1 MKTLFHDVEGFK
13 KENTKKADLKTSPK
27 SKANFAKNKTAFRR
41 LTEKVRKLEET
52 IKNNKIKC
60 HNLIQIYDDLLF
72 PQKIKLADITLQLIL
87 ELADSSNRIQLSNQ
101 LKVNLT
107 SLILEL
113 FETVFDYLEV
123 TQEIENVF
131 DEWSVITY
139 QEYLRIKKKKEQ
151 QNLSYYVD
159 SLFSKSVQNE
169 DENHFSDFQ
178 SKIKEGFLGSDST
191 KKSKRQK
198 DKEER
203 QQIEAL
209 IQTKTIRSIYIS
221 LTKALHPDTEL
232 DEELKKEK
240 EELMKMVTSAYE
252 AKDLEALLRLEMEWV
267 IKTNEQIEGL
277 SIEKLNHYLVVLK
290 ERVLELEQTK
300 NSIINDSRFKEISTY
315 LEYEEEQAIEL
326 IHEEEKLIQIECNE
340 LNLII
345 LKLGKIKSRRELEE
359 IICNY
364 Q

>member
-1 MKTLFHDVEGFK
+1 MKTLFHDIEGFK

-27 SKANFAKNKTAFRR
+27 IKANFAKNKTAFRR

-52 IKNNKIKC
+52 IKNDEIKC
-60 HNLIQIYDDLLF
+60 HKLIQIYYDLLF
-72 PQKIKLADITLQLIL
+72 PQKLKLAEITYQLIL
-87 ELADSSNRIQLSNQ
+87 ELADSSNRFQLSNQ
-101 LKVNLT
+101 LKFNLT

-113 FETVFDYLEV
+113 FESVFDYLEV

-131 DEWSVITY
+131 DEWSDITF
-139 QEYLRIKKKKEQ
+139 QEHLRLKEKKELK
-151 QNLSYYVD
+151 NLSYYVD

-203 QQIEAL
+203 QQIEEL

-232 DEELKKEK
+232 DEDLKKEK

-252 AKDLEALLRLEMEWV
+252 AKDLETLLRLEMEWV
-267 IKTNEQIEGL
+267 IKTNEQI
-277 SIEKLNHYLVVLK
+277 
-290 ERVLELEQTK
+290 
-300 NSIINDSRFKEISTY
+300 
-315 LEYEEEQAIEL
+315 
-326 IHEEEKLIQIECNE
+326 
-340 LNLII
+340 
-345 LKLGKIKSRRELEE
+345 
-359 IICNY
+359 
-364 Q
+364 